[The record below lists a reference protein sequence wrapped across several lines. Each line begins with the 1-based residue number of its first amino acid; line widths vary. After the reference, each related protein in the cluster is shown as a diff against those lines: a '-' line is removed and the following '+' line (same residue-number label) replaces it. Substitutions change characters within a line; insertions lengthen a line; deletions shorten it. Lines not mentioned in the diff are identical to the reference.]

1 MTTKEKL
8 KSLTDEELALEMA
21 KSLDILFFEEIYNRY
36 ESLVYT
42 KCLSFIKS
50 KTIAQDIAHDIFL
63 KLYVSIGKFE
73 GRSKFSTWLYSLTYN
88 HCVNYINR
96 DKDAKMMRNAI
107 DADDLLNLQSTEDE
121 LQIQALEVEKLK
133 AALEQ
138 IDPEDKMILLL
149 KYQDDASI
157 KDLEKI
163 YEIGTSAV
171 KMRLSRAKSKLMK
184 AYKTVRI

>member
-50 KTIAQDIAHDIFL
+50 KIIAQDIAHDIFL

-107 DADDLLNLQSTEDE
+107 DSDDLLNLQSTEDE

>member
-1 MTTKEKL
+1 MAIKEKL

-36 ESLVYT
+36 ENLVYT
-42 KCLSFIKS
+42 KCMSFVKS
-50 KTIAQDIAHDIFL
+50 KIVAQDIAHDIFL
-63 KLYVSIGKFE
+63 KLYVNIGKFE

-88 HCVNYINR
+88 HCINYINR
-96 DKDAKMMRNAI
+96 DKDAKMMRDAI
-107 DADDLLNLQSTEDE
+107 DPEDLLDLQSTEDD
-121 LQIQALEVEKLK
+121 LQIHAMEVEKLK
-133 AALEQ
+133 VALER

-157 KDLEKI
+157 KDLEKL

-171 KMRLSRAKSKLMK
+171 KMRLSRAKNKLLK
-184 AYKTVRI
+184 TYKTVRL

>member
-36 ESLVYT
+36 ESLVFT
-42 KCLSFIKS
+42 KCLSFTKS
-50 KTIAQDIAHDIFL
+50 KTVAQDIAHDIFL

-96 DKDAKMMRNAI
+96 DKDAKMMRNATGT
-107 DADDLLNLQSTEDE
+107 DDLLNLQSTEDD
-121 LQIQALEVEKLK
+121 LQIQAMEAEKLK